1 VLERRLQ
8 IPDQRSTVAAELARA
23 QAEAGTG

>member
-1 VLERRLQ
+1 LQ

-23 QAEAGTG
+23 RAEAGAG